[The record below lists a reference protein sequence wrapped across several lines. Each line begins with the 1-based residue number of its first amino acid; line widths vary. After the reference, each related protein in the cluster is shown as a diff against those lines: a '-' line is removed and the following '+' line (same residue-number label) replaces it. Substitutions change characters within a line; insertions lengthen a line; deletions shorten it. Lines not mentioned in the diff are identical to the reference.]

1 MKKCLLHKLTALVAS
16 IVVLTGCQLE
26 GEIYT
31 DIGEGMGFPSNAE
44 DATALVTGT
53 CYTIFSPWGVF
64 YPDAGYFTNSEM
76 VTDIGENSWGWTTVY
91 NSYEADDW
99 HIDSESR
106 CQYRSYN
113 YISMMTLS
121 LHKIESVAM
130 DNNLKQRLLAE
141 LKCGR
146 GFLAFILYDLYGP
159 IQIADLETLLSP
171 KDEKL
176 IPRRSDEEMHQFIE
190 SNLLEAAKV
199 LPYSYPASEYGR
211 FTKGLANT
219 VLLKFYMLTHQWAK
233 AEAMGRELIK
243 PEYGYKL
250 VDNYNTLFDLGTEKN
265 TETIFAATAKAGV
278 IEHKWHAHALPSDYP
293 SPAGKTITK
302 WGGFKVAWPFYETYE
317 KNDKRLER
325 LVGEYTGTEG
335 VLHNRKIDRDSG
347 TQGALYKGAVPQKFG
362 MEGVVGENCEID
374 IPVYRYADV
383 ITLLAE
389 AIVRNGNAVTQEAI
403 DYLND
408 VRTRAGLSSYIM
420 SDFNNVTDFLDKLLL
435 ERGHEF
441 YYEGVRRQDLIR
453 HGKFIEVAV
462 KKAEFEGQPT
472 GKITTMENGKY
483 KYERFP
489 IPPSIIYES
498 QGLVEQNPGY

>member
-1 MKKCLLHKLTALVAS
+1 MKKYISKYIMTFAAALVL
-16 IVVLTGCQLE
+16 LTGCELE
-26 GEIYT
+26 SGLYSQ
-31 DIGEGMGFPSNAE
+31 IGEGMGFPSNAE

-53 CYTIFSPWGVF
+53 CYTIFSPWGIF

-99 HIDSESR
+99 HIDSNTR

-113 YISMMTLS
+113 YISMMTLT
-121 LHKIESVAM
+121 LHKIKDVAM
-130 DNNLKQRLLAE
+130 DEKLKERLMAE
-141 LKCGR
+141 VKCGQ

-159 IQIADLETLLSP
+159 IQIADLETLLAP

-176 IPRRSDEEMHQFIE
+176 IPRRTDEEMHQFIE
-190 SNLLEAAKV
+190 TNLQEAAQV
-199 LPYSYPASEYGR
+199 LPYSYSAGEYGR

-219 VLLKFYMLTHQWAK
+219 LLLKFYMLTKQWPK
-233 AEAMGRELIK
+233 AEAIGRELTK
-243 PEYGYKL
+243 PEYGYRL
-250 VDNYNTLFDLGTEKN
+250 VDDYNTLFDLGTEQN
-265 TETIFAATAKAGV
+265 TETIYAAAAKAGV
-278 IEHKWHAHALPSDYP
+278 IEHKWHAHVLPSDFP
-293 SPAGKTITK
+293 TPAGVTITK

-317 KNDKRLER
+317 AGDKRLQR

-335 VLHNRKIDRDSG
+335 VLHNRKNDRDSG
-347 TQGALYKGAVPQKFG
+347 TQGQLYKGAVPQKFG
-362 MEGVVGENCEID
+362 LEGVTGENCEID
-374 IPVYRYADV
+374 IPIYRYADV

-389 AIVRNGNAVTQEAI
+389 AIVRNTNSVSQEAI
-403 DYLND
+403 EHLNA
-408 VRTRAGLSSYIM
+408 VRTRAGLLPYSAA
-420 SDFNNVTDFLDKLLL
+420 DFDGVQDFLDKLLL

-453 HGKFIEVAV
+453 HGKFIEAAV

-472 GKITTMENGKY
+472 GKITTQVDGKY

-498 QGLVEQNPGY
+498 QGLVTQNPGY

>member
-1 MKKCLLHKLTALVAS
+1 MKKYLFHKIILFITAA
-16 IVVLTGCQLE
+16 VLITACELE
-26 GEIYT
+26 SSLY
-31 DIGEGMGFPSNAE
+31 DQIGEEMGFPTNAE
-44 DATALVTGT
+44 DANALLTGT
-53 CYTIFSPWGVF
+53 CYTVFSPWGVF

-99 HIDSESR
+99 HINDGSR

-113 YISMMTLS
+113 YISMMTMS
-121 LHKIESVAM
+121 IEKIKNVSM
-130 DNNLKQRLLAE
+130 DEKLKERFIAE

-159 IQIADLETLLSP
+159 IQIADLETLQNA
-171 KDEKL
+171 DEEKP
-176 IPRRSDEEMHQFIE
+176 IPRQTDEEMHQFIE
-190 SNLLEAAKV
+190 SNLLEAAEV
-199 LPYSYPASEYGR
+199 LPYSYGSSDYGR

-219 VLLKFYMLTHQWAK
+219 VLLKFYMLTKQWEK
-233 AEAMGRELIK
+233 AEAIGRELQK
-243 PEYGYKL
+243 PEYGYRL
-250 VDNYNTLFDLGTEKN
+250 VENYNSLFDLATEKN
-265 TETIFAATAKAGV
+265 TETIFAATAKAG
-278 IEHKWHAHALPSDYP
+278 ILEHKWHAHALPSDYP
-293 SPAGKTITK
+293 SPTGKTITK

-317 KNDKRLER
+317 PNDKRLER

-335 VLHNRKIDRDSG
+335 VLHNKKLDRDSG
-347 TQGALYKGAVPQKFG
+347 IQGALYKGAVPQKFG

-374 IPVYRYADV
+374 IPIYRYADV
-383 ITLLAE
+383 ITLLSE
-389 AIVRNGNAVTQEAI
+389 AIVRNRKSVTQEAV
-403 DYLND
+403 DLLNM
-408 VRTRAGLSSYIM
+408 VRNRAGLNSYTAG
-420 SDFNNVTDFLDKLLL
+420 DFIGAENFLDKLLL

-453 HGKFIEVAV
+453 HGKFIEAAV
-462 KKAEFEGQPT
+462 KKAEYEGQPT
-472 GKITTMENGKY
+472 GKITTRVDGKY